1 MASKFERWIEELDRD
16 VIHDGFGYEE
26 GEFAVYPEA
35 WRPYYRQGLTPR
47 EAFERA
53 LQAAGDARRKRE
65 AERLANWA
73 RIQTEDAKLRRP
85 TPTDAQ
91 SGEIKIQAQESEP
104 SGSQQPQGAQ
114 AGPARSA
121 PVLSGEEGQ
130 VRDV

>member
-16 VIHDGFGYEE
+16 VIQDGFGYEE

-53 LQAAGDARRKRE
+53 LQAAGDARKERD

-73 RIQTEDAKLRRP
+73 RIQAEDAKLLLS
-85 TPTDAQ
+85 PTDAQ
-91 SGEIKIQAQESEP
+91 SGDGEIQAQESEP
-104 SGSQQPQGAQ
+104 TGSQQPQGAQ
-114 AGPARSA
+114 AAPASSA
-121 PVLSGEEGQ
+121 PVQSAEEGQ
-130 VRDV
+130 VRG